1 MRNATYVAARPARAR
16 PACARPACARPARGG
31 AALLLAGWAASVLLV
46 GCAAGGQGSP
56 VVPTAAPSVAGTAA
70 GQGGAGQGSASQGSA
85 SQDGASQDGVG
96 QGGVGQSG
104 AARAAALH
112 QAAQCIRQHGIPSYA
127 DPVLTAGGRVYSDS
141 RSIQDAPPAALSAI
155 QQACGRLAAAAGLS
169 PMDEPPAPPQLVQA
183 GVRAAQC
190 MRAHGLPNDA
200 DPSARTPYT
209 PGHGFGMT
217 ASEVP
222 AGGKASPVFQRAAQA
237 CRALLDAE
245 ITASTLTSLGHDG

>member
-1 MRNATYVAARPARAR
+1 MRNATYVAARTARAWPARAR
-16 PACARPACARPARGG
+16 PARCA
-31 AALLLAGWAASVLLV
+31 AALLLAGWAGCVLLA
-46 GCAAGGQGSP
+46 GCAAGGQASP
-56 VVPTAAPSVAGTAA
+56 AVPTAAQSVAGTAA
-70 GQGGAGQGSASQGSA
+70 GQGGAGQGSAGQGSA
-85 SQDGASQDGVG
+85 G
-96 QGGVGQSG
+96 QGSAGQGSAGQGSAGQSS

-127 DPVLTAGGRVYSDS
+127 DPILTAGGRVYSDS
-141 RSIQDAPPAALSAI
+141 RSIQDAPQAALSAI
-155 QQACGRLAAAAGLS
+155 QQACGALAASAGLS
-169 PMDEPPAPPQLVQA
+169 PTDEPPAPPQLVQA

-222 AGGKASPVFQRAAQA
+222 AGGKASPAFQRAAQA

>member
-1 MRNATYVAARPARAR
+1 MRNAINVA
-16 PACARPACARPARGG
+16 ARPACARPARCG
-31 AALLLAGWAASVLLV
+31 AALLLAGWAGSVLLT
-46 GCAAGGQGSP
+46 GCAAGGPASP
-56 VVPTAAPSVAGTAA
+56 AVPTAAQSVAGTAA
-70 GQGGAGQGSASQGSA
+70 GQGGAGQG
-85 SQDGASQDGVG
+85 GAG
-96 QGGVGQSG
+96 QGG

-141 RSIQDAPPAALSAI
+141 RSIQDASQAALSAV
-155 QQACGRLAAAAGLS
+155 QQACGALAASAGLS
-169 PMDEPPAPPQLVQA
+169 PADEPPAPPQLVQA

-217 ASEVP
+217 DSEVP

>member
-1 MRNATYVAARPARAR
+1 MRNATYVAARTARAR
-16 PACARPACARPARGG
+16 PACARPARCAV
-31 AALLLAGWAASVLLV
+31 ALLLAGWAGSVLLA
-46 GCAAGGQGSP
+46 GCAAGGPASP
-56 VVPTAAPSVAGTAA
+56 AVPTAAQPAAGTAV
-70 GQGGAGQGSASQGSA
+70 GQGGAGQGSA
-85 SQDGASQDGVG
+85 G
-96 QGGVGQSG
+96 QGGAGQGG

-127 DPVLTAGGRVYSDS
+127 DPVLTSGGRVYSDS
-141 RSIQDAPPAALSAI
+141 RSIQDAPPAALNAV
-155 QQACGRLAAAAGLS
+155 QQACGALAASAGLS
-169 PMDEPPAPPQLVQA
+169 PADEPPAPPQLVQA

>member
-1 MRNATYVAARPARAR
+1 MRNATYAAARPARAR
-16 PACARPACARPARGG
+16 QARCAV
-31 AALLLAGWAASVLLV
+31 ALLLAGWAGSVLLA
-46 GCAAGGQGSP
+46 GCAGRGAASP
-56 VVPTAAPSVAGTAA
+56 AVPAAAQSVAGTAA
-70 GQGGAGQGSASQGSA
+70 GQGSAGQGS
-85 SQDGASQDGVG
+85 
-96 QGGVGQSG
+96 

-127 DPVLTAGGRVYSDS
+127 DPVLTSGGRVYSDS
-141 RSIQDAPPAALSAI
+141 RSIQDAPQAALSAV
-155 QQACGRLAAAAGLS
+155 QQACGALAASAGLS
-169 PMDEPPAPPQLVQA
+169 AADEPPAPPQLVQA